1 MHIRVKNIFERND
14 RMYPDEKDYMIVKME
29 NGDRVK
35 AWKRLLLGIINKI
48 YIYFKR
54 EHNDRGRFQT
64 FGQLQPK

>member
-1 MHIRVKNIFERND
+1 
-14 RMYPDEKDYMIVKME
+14 MYPDEKDYMIVKME